1 MRTAGNR
8 PEGSLSPL
16 SRREKV
22 SVRVLPGSARA
33 VLGLA
38 GLLLVLA
45 LACGDSPSPTPTPT
59 VAPTPRPTNTPA
71 PTPTPVLSGV
81 SPRSVLEV
89 AAEAAETVESYHSEL
104 DLEVRSP
111 TEAAR
116 LEFSYRLVVDYQE
129 PDSWRAEITAT
140 VPLQGSIEVQMVS
153 IGDTAYA
160 TNPETSEWEFVP
172 TESFPLESIDLLT
185 KDTVARMG
193 DLSVEGV
200 EQLDGADV
208 YRIAGTVPAGA
219 VATTTLLGALID
231 GGEGDLSIVYWIG
244 VDDSRI
250 KRFTG
255 EGDVGIDA
263 GNRISVSVTADFS
276 DFGKEVVI
284 EAPVVKPPPTA
295 IPIPEELNVKQ
306 YDAPPAMM
314 IDPQKSY
321 TATFALEKGGEFTI
335 ELYPKEAP
343 NTVNSFVFL
352 AREGFYDGVTF
363 HRVIEGFMAQTGDPT
378 GTGRG
383 GPGYRF
389 ANEVS
394 PLRRHDTPGAV
405 SMANSGG
412 EATNGSQ
419 FFITFVPTEFLD
431 GYEADGTAKDCSQRG
446 VSCHTVF
453 GRVIE
458 GMDVVNGISVRD
470 PGTAATPGDIIE
482 TISIHE
488 E

>member
-1 MRTAGNR
+1 MAVDTIAG
-8 PEGSLSPL
+8 
-16 SRREKV
+16 
-22 SVRVLPGSARA
+22 
-33 VLGLA
+33 
-38 GLLLVLA
+38 
-45 LACGDSPSPTPTPT
+45 
-59 VAPTPRPTNTPA
+59 
-71 PTPTPVLSGV
+71 
-81 SPRSVLEV
+81 
-89 AAEAAETVESYHSEL
+89 
-104 DLEVRSP
+104 
-111 TEAAR
+111 
-116 LEFSYRLVVDYQE
+116 
-129 PDSWRAEITAT
+129 
-140 VPLQGSIEVQMVS
+140 
-153 IGDTAYA
+153 IG
-160 TNPETSEWEFVP
+160 
-172 TESFPLESIDLLT
+172 
-185 KDTVARMG
+185 G
-193 DLSVEGV
+193 LSVQGV
-200 EQLDGADV
+200 EELDGADV
-208 YRIAGTVPAGA
+208 YRIAGTLPAGA
-219 VATTTLLGALID
+219 LATTTLLGALLE
-231 GGEGDLSIVYWIG
+231 GGEGDLSVVYWIG
-244 VDDSRI
+244 VDDSLIR
-250 KRFTG
+250 RFTG
-255 EGDVGIDA
+255 EGELESDA
-263 GNRISVSVTADFS
+263 GSKVDVSATADFS
-276 DFGKEVVI
+276 DFGKDVVI
-284 EAPVVKPPPTA
+284 EAPVVRPPPTA

-321 TATFALEKGGEFTI
+321 TATFTLEKGAEFTI

-363 HRVIEGFMAQTGDPT
+363 HRVIDQFMAQTGDPT